1 MKDLYKHDPDG
12 VMAVVTSLREKTSG
26 YNDIVTKLN
35 NFVDSIGDSSAW
47 IDVEVKTSFVNAC
60 KSYIKTYDSLIVAL
74 EAYID
79 YLQKKS
85 EAGVAIETTYSAV

>member
-12 VMAVVTSLREKTSG
+12 VMAVVTSLREKTNG
-26 YNDIVTKLN
+26 YNDIIAKLN
-35 NFVDSIGDSSAW
+35 NLVISIGDSSAW

-60 KSYIKTYDSLIVAL
+60 NSYIKIYDSLIVAM

-85 EAGVAIETTYSAV
+85 EAGAAIETTYSAV